1 MAGNWIDGVGFE
13 KDIVNI
19 YIQHADSNIQVSFSL
34 WVSLYSLVLKIHEQS
49 SKRRTSVYLFLPNDF
64 MVRTPEHRQRKNDK
78 RLRRLKISNG
88 GKTEASAGIWRQSH
102 LR

>member
-19 YIQHADSNIQVSFSL
+19 YVQHAVSNIQVSFTL
-34 WVSLYSLVLKIHEQS
+34 WVSLYPLVLKIHEQS
-49 SKRRTSVYLFLPNDF
+49 SKRRTGVYLFLLNDF

-78 RLRRLKISNG
+78 KLRRLEILNSH
-88 GKTEASAGIWRQSH
+88 KTEASAEI
-102 LR
+102 